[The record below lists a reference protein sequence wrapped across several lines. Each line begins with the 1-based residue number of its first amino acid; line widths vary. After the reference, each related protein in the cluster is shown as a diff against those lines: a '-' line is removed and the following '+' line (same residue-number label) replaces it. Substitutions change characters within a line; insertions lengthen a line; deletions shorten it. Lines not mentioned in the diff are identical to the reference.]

1 MIPDGN
7 LSFKCRSAGRVTAGL
22 LLSFLALHTPVSARQ
37 DNGAQIHLG
46 GEELPA
52 IPPSFPGQAGDE
64 PQGGAER
71 FSLRHLFHHGGSRY
85 PTLHRRQDVLNPE
98 AQLYTTSEDGRPQEL
113 PPLMIRSAPLK
124 MQRLADRRPSVIDP
138 MIAAAREHGEVV
150 SLSASAWTLDEIE
163 GPDISDKATVVSMA
177 EMAAAAYVLE
187 PNLRGWENI
196 SHFHNSTDF
205 GWEGDGLRGHIWAND
220 KNSTIIISLKGTSM
234 AVFDGQETTKDD
246 KENDNLFF
254 SCCCGQQGQLTWRKV
269 CDCATSTYSCN
280 NTCVVKNLRQ
290 ENRYYQ
296 AARELYSNV
305 TALYPTS
312 NVWVSGHSLG
322 GAVGS
327 LLGMTY
333 GLPTVTFESPPD
345 NLAAKRLGLP
355 LPPSMGGDELRR
367 RGYTGTYHI
376 GHTADPVFLG
386 TCNGVTSLCSF
397 AGYAMETACHS
408 GQECAYDVVGDLGWR
423 VSLSS
428 HSIRSVIDTVL
439 VKYDTGPKCVTTPE
453 CVDCP
458 LWKFYESNSS
468 VTTTTTK
475 PKPTSTR
482 TRTRTETCKTP
493 GWWGCLDE
501 TTTATGTAT
510 SKTTSTATTTTCK
523 TPGWFGCND
532 RTSTTTRATPS
543 RTAVP
548 TPTPTSPTTTSTI
561 STTCTSPGYFGGCND
576 PTDPVTT
583 SPPTSSTTC
592 TSPGFFGG
600 CNDSTEPVI
609 TSPPSTTCT
618 SPGYFGGC
626 NDPSPTGPPPTTTCA
641 TPGWWGCRDPTSP
654 PPLTSP
660 PSLPTAMP
668 SPTGPTTT
676 TKCHSYKWFGF
687 VCADP
692 KPTSPAAPTPKERC
706 KKRTWFGFGKCK
718 EWERITEL

>member
-1 MIPDGN
+1 MLIYTDN
-7 LSFKCRSAGRVTAGL
+7 TVSLLSSQLPIVGGLLRWWQPPMGHVPNGPVGRAVERVLCRSAGRVTAGL

-52 IPPSFPGQAGDE
+52 IPPSFLGPASDD

-85 PTLHRRQDVLNPE
+85 PTLHRRKDVLNPE

-113 PPLMIRSAPLK
+113 PPLMIRSTPLL

-138 MIAAAREHGEVV
+138 MIAAAREQGEAVM
-150 SLSASAWTLDEIE
+150 LSASAWTVDEIE

-187 PNLRGWENI
+187 PNLNGWENV

-280 NTCVVKNLRQ
+280 NTCVVQNLRQ

-305 TALYPTS
+305 TALYPES

-322 GAVGS
+322 GAVSS

-355 LPPSMGGDELRR
+355 LPPSMGGDDLRR

-397 AGYAMETACHS
+397 AGYAMETACHA
-408 GQECAYDVVGDLGWR
+408 GKECVYDVVGDLGWR

-439 VKYDTGPKCVTTPE
+439 VKYDTGPQCAITPE

-468 VTTTTTK
+468 ETTTTK
-475 PKPTSTR
+475 TKPTSTR

-501 TTTATGTAT
+501 TTTTTGTAT
-510 SKTTSTATTTTCK
+510 STSTSAATTTTCK

-532 RTSTTTRATPS
+532 KTSTTTPASPS
-543 RTAVP
+543 ITAVP
-548 TPTPTSPTTTSTI
+548 TPTPTSPPTTSTT
-561 STTCTSPGYFGGCND
+561 STTCTSPGLFFGCND

-583 SPPTSSTTC
+583 TTTAPTTSTTC

-600 CNDSTEPVI
+600 CND
-609 TSPPSTTCT
+609 
-618 SPGYFGGC
+618 
-626 NDPSPTGPPPTTTCA
+626 PSPTAPPPTSTC
-641 TPGWWGCRDPTSP
+641 TDPG
-654 PPLTSP
+654 
-660 PSLPTAMP
+660 
-668 SPTGPTTT
+668 
-676 TKCHSYKWFGF
+676 
-687 VCADP
+687 
-692 KPTSPAAPTPKERC
+692 
-706 KKRTWFGFGKCK
+706 
-718 EWERITEL
+718 